1 MMLMPCG
8 PSAVPTG
15 GAGVALPA
23 CSSSL
28 STARTFF
35 LPITYL
41 YVRLVDF
48 LDLQKVELDRRLSAE
63 HVDQHFQLALL
74 RVDLV
79 DLAVEVG
86 ERPVHDAHGLAH
98 LELDADLRGFLL
110 HLLLDRPHLFF
121 LEWHRA
127 VRRAAKARNAG
138 KVAADDRGRVR

>member
-23 CSSSL
+23 CSSSF

-74 RVDLV
+74 CVDLV
-79 DLAVEVG
+79 DLAVAVG
-86 ERPVHDAHGLAH
+86 ERPVHDARALSPPAH
-98 LELDADLRGFLL
+98 AAAPPATRRRLSSAR
-110 HLLLDRPHLFF
+110 RP
-121 LEWHRA
+121 A
-127 VRRAAKARNAG
+127 T
-138 KVAADDRGRVR
+138 